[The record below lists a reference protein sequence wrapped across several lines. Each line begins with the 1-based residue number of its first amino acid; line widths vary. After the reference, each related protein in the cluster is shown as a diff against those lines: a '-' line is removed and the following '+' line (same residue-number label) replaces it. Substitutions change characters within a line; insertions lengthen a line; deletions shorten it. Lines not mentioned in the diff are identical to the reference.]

1 VRTSVTACVS
11 FFQLSYSNG
20 MNFVVFD
27 LIATD
32 EFGVLSAAI
41 FLQGLKYEHSTSI
54 LEVPVIFW

>member
-1 VRTSVTACVS
+1 
-11 FFQLSYSNG
+11 

-32 EFGVLSAAI
+32 EFGVLSDAT
-41 FLQGLKYEHSTSI
+41 FLQGLKHEHGTSI